1 MSLIPFLTCT
11 DRLDLVR
18 VTDLLVQYIDHVLGF
33 FICGLV
39 MSLLALGAG
48 SSLEH
53 AKVAYLAFLLIEY
66 RIVMRNKSSE

>member
-18 VTDLLVQYIDHVLGF
+18 ILDCLVQYISHVLSF
-33 FICGLV
+33 FIYGLAV
-39 MSLLALGAG
+39 SLLAVGDG

-53 AKVAYLAFLLIEY
+53 SKGEY
-66 RIVMRNKSSE
+66 RVVL